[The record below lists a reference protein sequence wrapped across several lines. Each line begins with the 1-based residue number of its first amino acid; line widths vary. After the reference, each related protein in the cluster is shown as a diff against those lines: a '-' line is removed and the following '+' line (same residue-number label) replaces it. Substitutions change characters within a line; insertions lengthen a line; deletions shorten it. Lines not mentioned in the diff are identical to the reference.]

1 MQLIKVSELKPH
13 PQNNYFFDDITGD
26 KWKDILESI
35 SRRGVIEP
43 VVITQD
49 KVIVSGHQRV
59 RACNELKINEVLC
72 EIRIYQ
78 DDDKHSKEDKI
89 LEDLISTNIMQRGI
103 GNTNPLKLARCIQEL
118 ERIKGVRQGKG
129 GDRNPNGNNQY
140 GSNDKMSIDQ
150 NPQITQEDIAKQ
162 FGVSVKKVQRIKSLL
177 ELPEDIQRLIETGV
191 LDNVSLAKRI
201 SEGLNEEQ
209 LEDFIQFLTDNGFIK
224 VTSQIFEKFRNSL
237 QKSKQQ
243 EIAHMQNEIT
253 NLKNDIGSLEKER
266 INLNNQIKTAKESGR
281 QEEIKRLQPKLDKA
295 NRDIEEKEEL
305 IKKLNKYNLTEKEID
320 TANIKFEQSSQSI
333 TLAVEVEYNVQK
345 IISEISKLK
354 ISDLYNNSDEVVYR
368 DSVLKIVYLA
378 QNELNKIIN
387 ELSPNEKVSTYNNQ
401 DIIEGVYYH
410 E

>member
-118 ERIKGVRQGKG
+118 ERIKGVRVG
-129 GDRNPNGNNQY
+129 GNGSNQY
-140 GSNDKMSIDQ
+140 GAITTNCRNSKT
-150 NPQITQEDIAKQ
+150 PQITQEDIAKQ

-253 NLKNDIGSLEKER
+253 NLKNDIDSLEKER

-354 ISDLYNNSDEVVYR
+354 ISDLYNNVDEVVYR

>member
-49 KVIVSGHQRV
+49 KIIVSGHQRV
-59 RACNELKINEVLC
+59 RACNELKIGEVLC

-118 ERIKGVRQGKG
+118 ERIKGVRVG
-129 GDRNPNGNNQY
+129 GN
-140 GSNDKMSIDQ
+140 GSNRYGAITTNCRNSKT
-150 NPQITQEDIAKQ
+150 PQITQEDIAKQ
-162 FGVSVKKVQRIKSLL
+162 FGVSVKKVQRLKSLL

-224 VTSQIFEKFRNSL
+224 VNSQIFEKFRNSL

-354 ISDLYNNSDEVVYR
+354 ISELYNNSDEVVYR

>member
-49 KVIVSGHQRV
+49 KIIVSGHQRV
-59 RACNELKINEVLC
+59 RACNELKIDEVLC

-118 ERIKGVRQGKG
+118 ERIKGVRVGSFNEK
-129 GDRNPNGNNQY
+129 GNNRIGERQ
-140 GSNDKMSIDQ
+140 NVVDQ

-378 QNELNKIIN
+378 QNELNKIIS